1 MAYGISLT
9 VRANQTDQIDKTN
22 EKDQTDHFPLFDG

>member
-9 VRANQTDQIDKTN
+9 VRANQTDQTN
-22 EKDQTDHFPLFDG
+22 QLDQTD